1 MCLHQFNVA
10 SVEDKMNM
18 IARFHMEG
26 VNRVALIKE
35 RGCPHFDS
43 QRGFDFERW
52 ETRFKKKR

>member
-10 SVEDKMNM
+10 SVENKMNM

-43 QRGFDFERW
+43 QRGFDFER
-52 ETRFKKKR
+52 